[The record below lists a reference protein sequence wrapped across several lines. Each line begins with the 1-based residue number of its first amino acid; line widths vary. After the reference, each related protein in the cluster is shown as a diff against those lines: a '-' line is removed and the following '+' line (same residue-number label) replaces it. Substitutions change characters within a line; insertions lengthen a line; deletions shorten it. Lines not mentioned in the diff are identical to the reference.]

1 MFRARE
7 RPSKETSEAISA
19 LNTAIE
25 LLNVARD
32 TIEIIPV
39 KGVFGSAVSLLTL
52 IRVSQHPF

>member
-7 RPSKETSEAISA
+7 RPSKEIAAIST

-32 TIEIIPV
+32 TVEIIPV